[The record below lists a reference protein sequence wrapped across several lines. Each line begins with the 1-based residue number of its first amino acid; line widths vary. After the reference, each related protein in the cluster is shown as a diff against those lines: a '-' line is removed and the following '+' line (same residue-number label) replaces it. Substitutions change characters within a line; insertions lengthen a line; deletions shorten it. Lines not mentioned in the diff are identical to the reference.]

1 MAHRGAMRPE
11 KQNRSEQ
18 ALWMLM
24 LSGDLPMSFGS
35 PISPFDPDGQDWWS
49 KGSSGLAQQISCV
62 GRFLHDLRTQ
72 LRFGALSRA
81 PLRLIRF
88 QIKETCADCDWVARD
103 PDSWD
108 ADLSRDIGKRHSSLQ
123 ALKDAIDIRSL
134 LFGAMPDLATARLR
148 VYSASAAHSPELII
162 IGNVR
167 RHDSAFRGTHS
178 LAMRAKLVG
187 LRFCLENDLLCP
199 LSREE
204 KFGFGD

>member
-1 MAHRGAMRPE
+1 
-11 KQNRSEQ
+11 
-18 ALWMLM
+18 
-24 LSGDLPMSFGS
+24 MSFSS

-49 KGSSGLAQQISCV
+49 KGSSGLTQQISWV
-62 GRFLHDLRTQ
+62 GRFLRDLHTQ
-72 LRFGALSRA
+72 LRFGTLSRA

-88 QIKETCADCDWVARD
+88 EIKETSAECDWIARD

-108 ADLSRDIGKRHSSLQ
+108 ADLSRDIGRRHASLQ

-134 LFGAMPDLATARLR
+134 LFVAMPHLATARLR
-148 VYSASAAHSPELII
+148 IYRDTLAHSRELII

-167 RHDSAFRGTHS
+167 RQDSAFQGTHS

-187 LRFCLENDLLCP
+187 LRFCLENDLLSR

-204 KFGFGD
+204 TFGFGD

>member
-1 MAHRGAMRPE
+1 
-11 KQNRSEQ
+11 
-18 ALWMLM
+18 M
-24 LSGDLPMSFGS
+24 LSGDFSMSFGS

-49 KGSSGLAQQISCV
+49 KGSSGLAQQINCV
-62 GRFLHDLRTQ
+62 GRFLQDLRTQ

-81 PLRLIRF
+81 PLQLVRF
-88 QIKETCADCDWVARD
+88 QIKEASADCDWVARD

-108 ADLSRDIGKRHSSLQ
+108 ADLSRDIGRRHSSLQ

-134 LFGAMPDLATARLR
+134 LFEAMPDLVTARLR
-148 VYSASAAHSPELII
+148 VYRTAPVHSRELII

-167 RHDSAFRGTHS
+167 RNDSAFRATHS

-199 LSREE
+199 LPREE